1 MPKLLIVEDNVF
13 FRETLA
19 RILINS
25 FPSVEIAEA
34 GSGQQAFR
42 EIEAEKPKLIFM
54 DIGLPGENGIQLTK
68 EISDRFPEIAII
80 VISNYDTRKYR
91 DAALE
96 AGAAVFM
103 SKESSTPK
111 DIIETAKKTLPE
123 LSA

>member
-13 FRETLA
+13 FRATLA
-19 RILINS
+19 RILVNG
-25 FPSVEIAEA
+25 FPSVDIAEA

-42 EIEAEKPKLIFM
+42 EIKAKTPKLIFM

-68 EISDRFPEIAII
+68 EISNRFPEIAII

-91 DAALE
+91 DAALN

>member
-13 FRETLA
+13 FRQTLA
-19 RILINS
+19 RILFNS

-34 GSGQQAFR
+34 ADGQQALSQ
-42 EIEAEKPKLIFM
+42 IDAEMPQLIFM

-68 EISDRFPEIAII
+68 KISDRFPEIAII
-80 VISNYDTRKYR
+80 VISNYDTREYR
-91 DAALE
+91 EAAMN

-103 SKESSTPK
+103 SKESSTPA
-111 DIIETAKKTLPE
+111 DIVETARKTLPA